1 MAVRVPSSV
10 HCEFR
15 ITEAGFVHDE
25 IVAQIAATQ
34 ADVLVLGTHGRSG
47 FQRLFL
53 GSVTEKVIRKATCPV
68 LVVPPR
74 APDVAPEA
82 PVQFKRILCAVDFS
96 ASSLSALEQA
106 LTLSQEADAQ
116 LHLLHVIET
125 PTELREGP
133 WVAATLLEEFRERA
147 VVDAQRRLL
156 DLVPEQARTFCTVD
170 TRVTEGR
177 AYKQVLE
184 QALAQEADLIVMGA
198 RGRDALDRLVF
209 GSTTHYVIRAAACP
223 VLVIRTP

>member
-1 MAVRVPSSV
+1 
-10 HCEFR
+10 
-15 ITEAGFVHDE
+15 
-25 IVAQIAATQ
+25 
-34 ADVLVLGTHGRSG
+34 
-47 FQRLFL
+47 
-53 GSVTEKVIRKATCPV
+53 
-68 LVVPPR
+68 
-74 APDVAPEA
+74 
-82 PVQFKRILCAVDFS
+82 
-96 ASSLSALEQA
+96 
-106 LTLSQEADAQ
+106 
-116 LHLLHVIET
+116 
-125 PTELREGP
+125 
-133 WVAATLLEEFRERA
+133 VAATLLEEFRERA